1 MLHPGERAMGTLS
14 LIQENKLINLDK
26 KDVIIV
32 VKKKNMNCY
41 AWFKRFPYFNCC
53 IIQLISLLSCQR
65 SDISFPFD

>member
-32 VKKKNMNCY
+32 VKKK
-41 AWFKRFPYFNCC
+41 KHE
-53 IIQLISLLSCQR
+53 LLCLV
-65 SDISFPFD
+65 